1 MIDCRRL
8 TLPHRCLAPRAGVM
22 IHPLHELVHCGL
34 TEVWLVDELS
44 VASDEPGNVFRSKGL
59 HMIPCCVTRPEH
71 DRLRRTLDT

>member
-8 TLPHRCLAPRAGVM
+8 TLPHRCLAPRAGMM

-44 VASDEPGNVFRSKGL
+44 VAPDEPGNVFLLYNNGELACNDPPVSEIYR
-59 HMIPCCVTRPEH
+59 
-71 DRLRRTLDT
+71 